1 MSGINDE
8 STLHLVLRLRGGPSP
23 DVQPL
28 DLSRSGYEKQFEQQS
43 MITQHFSAKPVT
55 PACPPMP
62 AVGQFTMTSQQ
73 SMSLTGQMF
82 RPARPDPVPLYG
94 QTLGVSSFGAK
105 PVQAQM
111 QQETLQGGMFGAP
124 PQGVSSLFGAQPVQA
139 QMQQEL
145 SQGGLFGAP
154 PQGVSSFFGAQ
165 PVQTQMQQEVSQ
177 GGLFGAPPQG
187 VSSFFGAQP
196 VQTQMQQEVSQGG
209 LFGVQSESMPS
220 LFRGQPVQAHMSKV
234 NEPIGGGG
242 FSFGSKA
249 PNAIDAFSFS
259 EPIGGGGFSF
269 GSPASHNIS
278 FGMQSNSDLG
288 VSGMCMGG
296 TYQDRFHKMS
306 SLRGLGVGGGPVVS
320 NIYIH

>member
-111 QQETLQGGMFGAP
+111 QQETLQGGM
-124 PQGVSSLFGAQPVQA
+124 
-139 QMQQEL
+139 
-145 SQGGLFGAP
+145 
-154 PQGVSSFFGAQ
+154 
-165 PVQTQMQQEVSQ
+165 
-177 GGLFGAPPQG
+177 FGAPPQG

>member
-1 MSGINDE
+1 
-8 STLHLVLRLRGGPSP
+8 
-23 DVQPL
+23 
-28 DLSRSGYEKQFEQQS
+28 
-43 MITQHFSAKPVT
+43 
-55 PACPPMP
+55 MP

-145 SQGGLFGAP
+145 
-154 PQGVSSFFGAQ
+154 
-165 PVQTQMQQEVSQ
+165 SQ

>member
-43 MITQHFSAKPVT
+43 MITPHFSAKPVT

-145 SQGGLFGAP
+145 
-154 PQGVSSFFGAQ
+154 
-165 PVQTQMQQEVSQ
+165 SQ

-306 SLRGLGVGGGPVVS
+306 SLRGLGVGGGQW
-320 NIYIH
+320 

>member
-177 GGLFGAPPQG
+177 GGLFG
-187 VSSFFGAQP
+187 
-196 VQTQMQQEVSQGG
+196 
-209 LFGVQSESMPS
+209 VQSESMPS

>member
-8 STLHLVLRLRGGPSP
+8 TTLHLILHLFIFFVSGINDKSTLHLVLRLRGGPSP

-28 DLSRSGYEKQFEQQS
+28 DLSRSDYEKQFEQQS
-43 MITQHFSAKPVT
+43 MITQPFFTKPVT

-62 AVGQFTMTSQQ
+62 AVVQFTMTSQQ
-73 SMSLTGQMF
+73 PMGLTGQMLT
-82 RPARPDPVPLYG
+82 PARPDPVPLYE
-94 QTLGVSSFGAK
+94 QTPGVSS
-105 PVQAQM
+105 
-111 QQETLQGGMFGAP
+111 
-124 PQGVSSLFGAQPVQA
+124 FGAQPVQA
-139 QMQQEL
+139 
-145 SQGGLFGAP
+145 
-154 PQGVSSFFGAQ
+154 
-165 PVQTQMQQEVSQ
+165 QMQQEVSQ
-177 GGLFGAPPQG
+177 GGLFGA
-187 VSSFFGAQP
+187 
-196 VQTQMQQEVSQGG
+196 
-209 LFGVQSESMPS
+209 QSESMPS

-269 GSPASHNIS
+269 GSPAPHNIS

-296 TYQDRFHKMS
+296 TYQDRFYQMS
-306 SLRGLGVGGGPVVS
+306 SLRGLGTLNGTIGGSGPVSSSADSEGPVVS
-320 NIYIH
+320 NIYIQ